1 MSSDL
6 NVIEHLTAASRF
18 RTQTRLAKAAG
29 VQPHTITEKKH
40 NNSLTHAQMRR
51 ILQAAPDMGV
61 EITPADFFPEFVSD
75 APSDG
80 TATRSPKRK
89 RAT

>member
-51 ILQAAPDMGV
+51 ILQAAPEMGV
-61 EITPADFFPEFVSD
+61 DITPADFFPEFVGG
-75 APSDG
+75 APSNVP
-80 TATRSPKRK
+80 ATRGSKRK
-89 RAT
+89 SAA